1 MTIMSKRQVVGLIGS
16 AMLFMGVFAPIVHL
30 PIVGNLNYFMN
41 GRGDGVIVIL
51 LAVISCIFVL
61 LKKYKIVWLSGMV
74 TLGVLFWTYINLQ
87 GRITSATEEMK
98 SQLAGNPFA
107 GLGELAMQSVQLQWG
122 WVILALGGVLV
133 IISAV
138 LKEEDKS

>member
-1 MTIMSKRQVVGLIGS
+1 MSKRQVVGLIGS